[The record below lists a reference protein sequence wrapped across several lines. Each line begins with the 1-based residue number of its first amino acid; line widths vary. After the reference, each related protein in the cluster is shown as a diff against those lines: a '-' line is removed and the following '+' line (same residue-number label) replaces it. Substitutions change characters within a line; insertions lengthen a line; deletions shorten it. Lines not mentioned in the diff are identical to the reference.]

1 VTQKQQSAFLSRGLL
16 LLLLLLIVLFLLC
29 SSGERLTDG
38 RKVFTK
44 RKTYC
49 VDGASIG
56 AFWRQTRRRCF
67 EDERR
72 RRRRRDDEYYDSRR
86 APS

>member
-1 VTQKQQSAFLSRGLL
+1 VTQKQQSAFLSRG

-72 RRRRRDDEYYDSRR
+72 RRRRDDEYYDSRR